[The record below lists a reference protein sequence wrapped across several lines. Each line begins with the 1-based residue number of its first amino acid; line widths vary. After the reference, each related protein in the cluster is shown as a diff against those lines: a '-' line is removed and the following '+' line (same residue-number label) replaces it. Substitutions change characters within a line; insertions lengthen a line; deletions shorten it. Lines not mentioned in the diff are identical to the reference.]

1 MRTMDII
8 QRPRALNWFKTWRD
22 RDVIKVVT
30 GLRRSGKSTAMKL
43 ARQALEADG
52 TPPDAIIYL
61 DMERMA
67 FDAPKTAEEL
77 YRMVVS
83 RMDVS
88 EQKRTYIF
96 IDEVQRIPHFEQ
108 AVDALYAREDT
119 DVYITGSNSDLLSS
133 ELGTLLTGRYVELHM
148 MPLSFAEYRS
158 AFPER
163 EDDDTILNRY
173 LIYGGLPYTTAL
185 PEEDTAD
192 YLDGVLNTILIKDVS
207 QRHPRFNLTSLRALL
222 AFMADNIGNQ
232 FSLKKIADGLAR
244 NGSKLSPT
252 TVGEYLD
259 ALTESYVLYEAKPY
273 DAKGKRLLERGGKY
287 YLGDLGFRHLLL
299 GRDQSDLGH
308 RLENLVYL
316 ELLRRSRKVF
326 VGRAAS
332 AEIDFIIEDQHGTS
346 YYQVALSVLDE
357 GTLSRELAPLRSIQD
372 NYPKTLLTLDRIGL
386 GDYGGIRHVNVV
398 DWLLERPRAG
408 ASR

>member
-52 TPPDAIIYL
+52 TPPNAIIYL
-61 DMERMA
+61 DIERMA

-77 YRMVVS
+77 YRMVIS

-88 EQKRTYIF
+88 EQKQTYIF

-259 ALTESYVLYEAKPY
+259 ALTESYILYEAKPY

-316 ELLRRSRKVF
+316 ELQRRSRKVF

-332 AEIDFIIEDQHGTS
+332 TEIDFITEDQHGTS

-386 GDYGGIRHVNVV
+386 DDYGGIRHVNIV

>member
-52 TPPDAIIYL
+52 TPPNAIIYL
-61 DMERMA
+61 DIERMA

-77 YRMVVS
+77 YRMVIS

-88 EQKRTYIF
+88 EQKQTYIF

-259 ALTESYVLYEAKPY
+259 ALTESYILYEAKPY

-316 ELLRRSRKVF
+316 ELQRRSRKVF

-332 AEIDFIIEDQHGTS
+332 AEIDFITEDQHGTS

-386 GDYGGIRHVNVV
+386 GDYGGIRHVNIV

-408 ASR
+408 ASH

>member
-30 GLRRSGKSTAMKL
+30 GLHRSGKSTAMKL

-61 DMERMA
+61 DIERMA

-77 YRMVVS
+77 YRMVIS

-88 EQKRTYIF
+88 EQKQTYIF

-259 ALTESYVLYEAKPY
+259 ALTESYILYEAKPY

-316 ELLRRSRKVF
+316 ELQRRSRKVF

-332 AEIDFIIEDQHGTS
+332 AEIDFITEDQHGTS

-386 GDYGGIRHVNVV
+386 GDYGGIRHVNIV

>member
-30 GLRRSGKSTAMKL
+30 GLRRSGKSTAMTL

-61 DMERMA
+61 DIERMA

-77 YRMVVS
+77 YRMVIS

-88 EQKRTYIF
+88 EQKQTYIF

-232 FSLKKIADGLAR
+232 FSLKIIADGLAR

-259 ALTESYVLYEAKPY
+259 ALTESYILYEAKPY

-316 ELLRRSRKVF
+316 ELQRRSRKVF

-332 AEIDFIIEDQHGTS
+332 TEIDFITEDQHGTS

-386 GDYGGIRHVNVV
+386 GDYGGIRHVNIV

>member
-1 MRTMDII
+1 MDII

-52 TPPDAIIYL
+52 TPPNAIIYL
-61 DMERMA
+61 DIERMA

-77 YRMVVS
+77 YRMVIS

-88 EQKRTYIF
+88 EQKQTYIF

-259 ALTESYVLYEAKPY
+259 ALTESYILYEAKPY

-316 ELLRRSRKVF
+316 ELQRRSRKVF

-332 AEIDFIIEDQHGTS
+332 TEIDFITEDQHGTS

-386 GDYGGIRHVNVV
+386 GDYGGIRHVNIV

>member
-52 TPPDAIIYL
+52 TPPNAIIYL
-61 DMERMA
+61 DIERMA

-77 YRMVVS
+77 YRMVIS

-88 EQKRTYIF
+88 EQKQTYIF

-185 PEEDTAD
+185 PEEDAAD

-259 ALTESYVLYEAKPY
+259 ALTESYILYEAKPY

-316 ELLRRSRKVF
+316 ELQRRSRKVF

-332 AEIDFIIEDQHGTS
+332 TEIDFITEDQHGTS

-386 GDYGGIRHVNVV
+386 GDYGGIRHVNIV

>member
-52 TPPDAIIYL
+52 TPPNAIIYL
-61 DMERMA
+61 DIERMA

-77 YRMVVS
+77 YRMVIS

-88 EQKRTYIF
+88 EQKQTYIF

-173 LIYGGLPYTTAL
+173 LIYGALPYTTAL

-259 ALTESYVLYEAKPY
+259 ALTESYILYEAKPY

-316 ELLRRSRKVF
+316 ELQRRSRKVF

-332 AEIDFIIEDQHGTS
+332 TEIDFITEDQHGTS

-386 GDYGGIRHVNVV
+386 GDYGGIRHVNIV

>member
-52 TPPDAIIYL
+52 TPLDAIIYL
-61 DMERMA
+61 DIERMA

-77 YRMVVS
+77 YRMVIS

-232 FSLKKIADGLAR
+232 FSLKKIADGLVR

-332 AEIDFIIEDQHGTS
+332 AEIDFITEDQHGTS
-346 YYQVALSVLDE
+346 YYQVALSILDE

>member
-52 TPPDAIIYL
+52 TPPNAIIYL
-61 DMERMA
+61 DIERMA

-77 YRMVVS
+77 YRMVIS

-88 EQKRTYIF
+88 EQKQTYIF

-163 EDDDTILNRY
+163 EDDDTILNCY

-259 ALTESYVLYEAKPY
+259 ALTESYILYEAKPY

-316 ELLRRSRKVF
+316 ELQRRSRKVF

-332 AEIDFIIEDQHGTS
+332 TEIDFITEDQHGTS

-386 GDYGGIRHVNVV
+386 GDYGGIRHVNIV

>member
-52 TPPDAIIYL
+52 TPPNAIIYL
-61 DMERMA
+61 DIERMA

-77 YRMVVS
+77 YRMVIS

-88 EQKRTYIF
+88 EQKQTYIF

-259 ALTESYVLYEAKPY
+259 ALTESYILYEAKPY

-308 RLENLVYL
+308 RLVNHVYL
-316 ELLRRSRKVF
+316 ELQRRSRKVF

-332 AEIDFIIEDQHGTS
+332 TEIDFITEDQHGTS

-386 GDYGGIRHVNVV
+386 GDYGGIRHVNIV

>member
-52 TPPDAIIYL
+52 TPPNAIIYL
-61 DMERMA
+61 DIERMA

-77 YRMVVS
+77 YRMVIS

-88 EQKRTYIF
+88 EQKQTYIF

-259 ALTESYVLYEAKPY
+259 ALTESYILYEAKPY

-316 ELLRRSRKVF
+316 ELQRRSRKVF

-332 AEIDFIIEDQHGTS
+332 TEIDFITEDQHGTS

-386 GDYGGIRHVNVV
+386 GDYGGIRHVNIV

>member
-52 TPPDAIIYL
+52 TPPNAIIYL
-61 DMERMA
+61 DIERMA

-77 YRMVVS
+77 YRMVIS

-88 EQKRTYIF
+88 EQKQTYIF

-259 ALTESYVLYEAKPY
+259 ALTESYILYEAKPY

-316 ELLRRSRKVF
+316 ELQRRSRKVF

-332 AEIDFIIEDQHGTS
+332 TEIDFITEDQHGTS

-372 NYPKTLLTLDRIGL
+372 NYPKTLLTLDCIGL
-386 GDYGGIRHVNVV
+386 GDYGGIRHVNIV

>member
-1 MRTMDII
+1 MDII

-30 GLRRSGKSTAMKL
+30 GLRRSGKSTAMTL

-61 DMERMA
+61 DIERMA

-77 YRMVVS
+77 YRMVIS

-88 EQKRTYIF
+88 EQKQTYIF

-232 FSLKKIADGLAR
+232 FSLKIIADGLAR

-259 ALTESYVLYEAKPY
+259 ALTESYILYEAKPY

-316 ELLRRSRKVF
+316 ELQRRSRKVF

-332 AEIDFIIEDQHGTS
+332 TEIDFITEDQHGTS

-386 GDYGGIRHVNVV
+386 GDYGGIRHVNIV